1 MGFRI
6 GEGKLLE
13 GKGREGVANEGH
25 LVHVR
30 VSQEIRVVWIKSS
43 LPGLEA
49 PLQMLISFTKGEIH
63 TLVLRQ
69 LEGGGKDLCF
79 F

>member
-6 GEGKLLE
+6 GEGKLWE

-25 LVHVR
+25 LVH
-30 VSQEIRVVWIKSS
+30 IWKKSS

-49 PLQMLISFTKGEIH
+49 PLQMLISFTKGEIY
-63 TLVLRQ
+63 TLFLRQ